1 MRGHVPT
8 FTGRLLLEDDVLEG
22 TLTVEG
28 GRVVEWLEGET
39 DRHPT
44 ATGWILPS
52 PVNAHTHV
60 ADTFARDRPGKP
72 ATVAELVGPGGW
84 KSKQLATASA
94 AEVEAG
100 IHRYVGEMATIGTAR
115 FVDFREGGL
124 DGVRLLRRIADDL
137 PVQPLIMGRPSR
149 NGFDPD
155 EAAALLS
162 TADGV
167 GLSARRDFAD
177 HGDVE
182 SWAEACHAA
191 RKPFALHASEA
202 AEEDLEAI
210 AALEPAFLVHCT
222 RASRDALSAVADA
235 GIPVVVCPRSNAH
248 YGLKTPLDRMR
259 GAGVTVAVGT
269 DNGMLNDGDLLAELG
284 QLKAWF
290 PAVPTADLLRT
301 LSFGGR
307 QAAGMPRPAVP
318 RPGDPADL
326 VVLPFEPFR
335 ADSSHKPGFV
345 VPPASTAAPHPPARA

>member
-1 MRGHVPT
+1 MRGPVPT
-8 FTGRLLLEDDVLEG
+8 FSGRLLLEDDVLEG

-28 GRVVEWLEGET
+28 GRIVEWLEGET
-39 DRHPT
+39 ERHPT

-94 AEVEAG
+94 AEIEAG
-100 IHRYVGEMATIGTAR
+100 IQRYVGEMAAVGTAR

-124 DGVRLLRRIADDL
+124 EGVRILRRLADDL
-137 PVQPLIMGRPSR
+137 PVQPIIMGRPR
-149 NGFDPD
+149 TNGFDPD

-162 TADGV
+162 AADGI

-177 HGDVE
+177 PGDVE

-222 RASRDALSAVADA
+222 RATRDALLAVADA

-259 GAGVTVAVGT
+259 AAGVTVAVGT
-269 DNGMLNDGDLLAELG
+269 DNGMLNTGDLLAELA
-284 QLKAWF
+284 QLKSWF
-290 PAVPTADLLRT
+290 PAVPTADLLRM
-301 LSFGGR
+301 LSHGAR
-307 QAAGMPRPAVP
+307 KVAGMPTPAVP
-318 RPGDPADL
+318 HAGDAADL

-335 ADSSHKPGFV
+335 ADHSHKPGFV
-345 VPPASTAAPHPPARA
+345 VPPAPSPPAGS